1 MGVSAI
7 ASDLTADLAALRP
20 RSDLGAT
27 LWRHPALVLRFYQ
40 PAVAFALR
48 ATEGRRRVLDVGSGY
63 GTIALELARAGH
75 EVTALDSSE
84 EACTVARRTLA
95 GVEATV
101 IQSAFGSDD
110 LHDGSFDAIRFGR
123 SLHHM
128 DDVGAAAE
136 RAALLLAPGGVVV
149 IDEFCAERI
158 DRPTATWLASI
169 TGALTQAGVVPS
181 GAGLTDADEIVRT
194 WTEKRQ
200 KHKLMT
206 GEQMWRALEARFVL
220 AEPQWYPYLWKEP
233 AKHVEDAQRAALV
246 AHQVEAAE
254 AALIAA
260 GTIPG
265 VAFRTSG
272 AVR

>member
-1 MGVSAI
+1 
-7 ASDLTADLAALRP
+7 
-20 RSDLGAT
+20 
-27 LWRHPALVLRFYQ
+27 
-40 PAVAFALR
+40 
-48 ATEGRRRVLDVGSGY
+48 
-63 GTIALELARAGH
+63 
-75 EVTALDSSE
+75 
-84 EACTVARRTLA
+84 
-95 GVEATV
+95 
-101 IQSAFGSDD
+101 
-110 LHDGSFDAIRFGR
+110 
-123 SLHHM
+123 M

>member
-1 MGVSAI
+1 MSATV
-7 ASDLTADLAALRP
+7 SDLMADLAALRP
-20 RSDLGAT
+20 RPDLGAT

-48 ATEGRRRVLDVGSGY
+48 ETDGRRRVLDVGCGY
-63 GTIALELARAGH
+63 GTVALELARAGH
-75 EVTALDSSE
+75 EVTALDASE
-84 EACTVARRTLA
+84 GACDVARRTLA
-95 GVEATV
+95 GVAATV
-101 IQSAFGSDD
+101 IHASFGSDD

-158 DRPTATWLASI
+158 DRATATWLASI
-169 TGALTQAGVVPS
+169 SASLTQAGVVP
-181 GAGLTDADEIVRT
+181 ADTGLTDADEILRV
-194 WTEKRQ
+194 WAEKRQ
-200 KHKLMT
+200 QHTLFT

-220 AEPQWYPYLWKEP
+220 AEPRWYSYLWKEP
-233 AKHVEDAQRAALV
+233 AKHVADAQRAALV

-254 AALIAA
+254 TALIASE
-260 GTIPG
+260 TIPG

-272 AVR
+272 TVR

>member
-1 MGVSAI
+1 M
-7 ASDLTADLAALRP
+7 R
-20 RSDLGAT
+20 
-27 LWRHPALVLRFYQ
+27 
-40 PAVAFALR
+40 
-48 ATEGRRRVLDVGSGY
+48 
-63 GTIALELARAGH
+63 
-75 EVTALDSSE
+75 
-84 EACTVARRTLA
+84 VARRTLD

-101 IQSAFGSDD
+101 IEGAFGAEE

-128 DDVGAAAE
+128 ADVDAAAE

-158 DRPTATWLASI
+158 DRATATL
-169 TGALTQAGVVPS
+169 AGVDRAS
-181 GAGLTDADEIVRT
+181 LTKAGVMEPAPASPTPTRSLRV
-194 WTEKRQ
+194 WTEKREQ
-200 KHKLMT
+200 HELHT

-220 AEPQWYPYLWKEP
+220 DEPTWYPYLWKEP

-254 AALIAA
+254 AALIASE
-260 GTIPG
+260 TIPG

-272 AVR
+272 TVR

>member
-1 MGVSAI
+1 VSAI
-7 ASDLTADLAALRP
+7 VSDLMADLAALRP
-20 RSDLGAT
+20 RPDLGAT
-27 LWRHPALVLRFYQ
+27 LWRHPALVLRLYQ

-48 ATEGRRRVLDVGSGY
+48 ATEGRRRVLDVGCGY
-63 GTIALELARAGH
+63 GTVALEIARAGH
-75 EVTALDSSE
+75 EVTALDTSE

-101 IQSAFGSDD
+101 VHASFGGDD
-110 LHDGSFDAIRFGR
+110 LHEGSFDAIRFGR

-149 IDEFCAERI
+149 VDEFCAERI
-158 DRPTATWLASI
+158 DRATATWLASI
-169 TGALTQAGVVPS
+169 TGSLTQAGVVPA
-181 GAGLTDADEIVRT
+181 GTGLTDPDEILRV
-194 WTEKRQ
+194 WTGKREH
-200 KHKLMT
+200 HKLIT

-220 AEPQWYPYLWKEP
+220 EEPRWFPYLWKEP

-254 AALIAA
+254 AALIASE
-260 GTIPG
+260 TIPG